1 MNKDL
6 KKEVTLKDDEI
17 RNLNTKL
24 QEQIKKF
31 QFQQD
36 KFRDDY
42 NKITKERDNQHKNM
56 QIRLDESRNI
66 IKNLDNEVSMWKQK
80 QENVYIDLNNNFNN
94 EAERLNIENISLK
107 SKISYYES
115 NQRKFES
122 EIN

>member
-80 QENVYIDLNNNFNN
+80 
-94 EAERLNIENISLK
+94 
-107 SKISYYES
+107 
-115 NQRKFES
+115 
-122 EIN
+122 